1 MNKDYYE
8 VLGIPKGASEGEIK
22 KAYRSKAHKL
32 HPDKGGDKVAF
43 QEINEAYQVLS
54 DRNKRSQYDQF
65 GSVGRGVPPAG
76 GGGFG
81 GQSSAGGFD
90 GFDFN
95 GFNVNFGGN
104 RQPAG
109 GGGFGSIFEDLFE
122 SAFSQVQVQLAVSI
136 PQAVL
141 GDTVRFK
148 TNFGDE
154 VELRI
159 PPSTQ
164 EGQSFR
170 FRGKGQQTRRGR
182 GDLTVV
188 IHIEIPKHLSR
199 EQRELYEQ
207 LKRFN

>member
-1 MNKDYYE
+1 MARDYYE
-8 VLGIPKGASEGEIK
+8 VLGVSRSASEQEIK
-22 KAYRSKAHKL
+22 KAYRSKAHRL
-32 HPDKGGDKVAF
+32 HPDKGGDKAAF

-54 DRNKRSQYDQF
+54 DKNKKAQYDQF
-65 GSVGRGVPPAG
+65 GSVGRGAG
-76 GGGFG
+76 GFGGASQQGGGFG
-81 GQSSAGGFD
+81 GFD
-90 GFDFN
+90 
-95 GFNVNFGGN
+95 GFNVNFGGG
-104 RQPAG
+104 QSQ
-109 GGGFGSIFEDLFE
+109 GGFGSIFEDLFE
-122 SAFSQVQVQLAVSI
+122 SAFSQVQVQLQISI

-159 PPSTQ
+159 PPATQ
-164 EGQSFR
+164 EGQSYR

-188 IHIEIPKHLSR
+188 IHIEIPKHLTR

-207 LKRFN
+207 LKRTS

>member
-1 MNKDYYE
+1 MARDFYE
-8 VLGIPKGASEGEIK
+8 VLGVSRGATEADIK

-43 QEINEAYQVLS
+43 QEINEAYQVLG
-54 DRNKRSQYDQF
+54 DKNKKAQYDQF
-65 GSVGRGVPPAG
+65 GSVGRGAGGFGGQSQGG

-81 GQSSAGGFD
+81 GFD
-90 GFDFN
+90 
-95 GFNVNFGGN
+95 GFNVNFGGG
-104 RQPAG
+104 QSQ
-109 GGGFGSIFEDLFE
+109 GGFGSIFEDLFE

-154 VELRI
+154 IELRV
-159 PPSTQ
+159 PPATQ

-188 IHIEIPKHLSR
+188 IHIDIPHRLSR
-199 EQRELYEQ
+199 EQKELYEQ
-207 LKRFN
+207 LKRTSP

>member
-76 GGGFG
+76 GGFGGASQHGGGFG
-81 GQSSAGGFD
+81 GFD
-90 GFDFN
+90 
-95 GFNVNFGGN
+95 GFNVNFGGG
-104 RQPAG
+104 RQTG
-109 GGGFGSIFEDLFE
+109 DGGFGSIFEDLFE